1 MLINIKIVLIFLYIF
16 ILNFFFNKINFL
28 KDKKKVFKHKNLIN
42 KNITPP
48 FSGGLFFITTILIYV
63 PNEFII
69 LKLFI
74 FLIFLIGFFSD
85 LNILKSPNLRFTL
98 QILTVLIFLNL
109 LDIKIFSI
117 RIEYIDFLLTN
128 YFFSIIFTSFCVL
141 IIINGTNFIDGVNTS
156 VLGYYLILLVFL
168 NLLMQDLNINILGFQ
183 NLDLII
189 FCLICLYFLN
199 FFEFLYL
206 GDSGAY
212 VISLFSGILLIQIA
226 NQNELVS
233 PYYVANLLWYPA
245 YEILFS
251 IIRKIKNKKSAFEPD
266 NSHFHQLLYLHLKGF
281 FKNKKINN
289 TLTGCILNIYHLLFI
304 SIVSIDYSNTKYQVM
319 MIFLSILIYSFFY
332 IILKRKIARI
342 KI

>member
-48 FSGGLFFITTILIYV
+48 FSGGLFFITTILIFV
-63 PNEFII
+63 PNEFITF
-69 LKLFI
+69 KLFL

-168 NLLMQDLNINILGFQ
+168 NLLMQDLNIDILGFQ

-251 IIRKIKNKKSAFEPD
+251 IIRKIKNRKSAFEPD
-266 NSHFHQLLYLHLKGF
+266 NSHFHQLLYLYLKGF

-289 TLTGCILNIYHLLFI
+289 TLTGCILNIYHLLLIF
-304 SIVSIDYSNTKYQVM
+304 IVSIDYSNTKYQIM
-319 MIFLSILIYSFFY
+319 MIFLSILIYSLFY
-332 IILKRKIARI
+332 IILKKKISKI

>member
-1 MLINIKIVLIFLYIF
+1 MLININIVLIFLYIF

-28 KDKKKVFKHKNLIN
+28 KDKKKVFKHKNLID

-48 FSGGLFFITTILIYV
+48 FSGGLFFIATILIFI
-63 PNEFII
+63 PNEF
-69 LKLFI
+69 LI
-74 FLIFLIGFFSD
+74 FKYFLSLIFLIGFFSD

-98 QILTVLIFLNL
+98 QILTVLIFINL
-109 LDIKIFSI
+109 LDVKIFSI
-117 RIEYIDFLLTN
+117 RIEYIDFLLEN

-156 VLGYYLILLVFL
+156 VLGYYLILLIFL
-168 NLLMQDLNINILGFQ
+168 NFLMRDLDINVFGFQ
-183 NLDLII
+183 NLNLII

-199 FFEFLYL
+199 FFERLYL

-212 VISLFSGILLIQIA
+212 IISLFSGILLIQIA

-266 NSHFHQLLYLHLKGF
+266 NSHFHQLLYLYLKGF

-289 TLTGCILNIYHLLFI
+289 TLTGCILNLYHLVFVF
-304 SIVSIDYSNTKYQVM
+304 IVSIDYSNTKYQVM
-319 MIFLSILIYSFFY
+319 MISLSIIIYSFFY
-332 IILKRKIARI
+332 VILKKTIRTKI
-342 KI
+342 

>member
-1 MLINIKIVLIFLYIF
+1 MLIDINIVLIFLYIF
-16 ILNFFFNKINFL
+16 ILNFFFNKIDFL
-28 KDKKKVFKHKNLIN
+28 KDKKKVFKHKNLID

-48 FSGGLFFITTILIYV
+48 FSGGLFFITTILIFI
-63 PNEFII
+63 PNEF
-69 LKLFI
+69 LI
-74 FLIFLIGFFSD
+74 FKYFLSLIFLIGFFSD

-98 QILTVLIFLNL
+98 QILTVLIFINF
-109 LDIKIFSI
+109 LDVKIFSI
-117 RIEYIDFLLTN
+117 RIEYIDFLLEN

-156 VLGYYLILLVFL
+156 VLGYYLILLIFL
-168 NLLMQDLNINILGFQ
+168 NFLMRDLDINVFGFQ
-183 NLDLII
+183 NLNLII

-199 FFEFLYL
+199 FFERLYL
-206 GDSGAY
+206 GDNGAY
-212 VISLFSGILLIQIA
+212 IISLFSGILLIQIA

-266 NSHFHQLLYLHLKGF
+266 NSHFHQLLYLYLKSF

-289 TLTGCILNIYHLLFI
+289 TLTGCILNLYHLVFI
-304 SIVSIDYSNTKYQVM
+304 FIVSIDYSNTKYQVM
-319 MIFLSILIYSFFY
+319 MISLSITIYSFFY
-332 IILKRKIARI
+332 VILKKTIKTKI
-342 KI
+342 